1 MITRLRFKRIFEDKH
16 IKRLFLAYG
25 ILNFLISNVVLQI
38 SLLLIPTLFATFLYQ
53 VVNLLVGY
61 NIYGKKVFKLEKLN
75 NLILKKYLFI
85 SIISL
90 SLNYIVIESFFY
102 YGINKNL
109 TAILLIPLLVSFSF
123 FSQKYYVFKN

>member
-1 MITRLRFKRIFEDKH
+1 M
-16 IKRLFLAYG
+16 
-25 ILNFLISNVVLQI
+25 NFLISNIVLQI
-38 SLLLIPTLFATFLYQ
+38 ALLLIPTFFATFLSQ

-61 NIYGKKVFKLEKLN
+61 NLYGKKVFKLQKLN
-75 NLILKKYLFI
+75 NLILKKYLFV

-90 SLNYIVIESFFY
+90 TLNYIVIESFFY

-123 FSQKYYVFKN
+123 FSQKFYVFK